1 MNRAVFSD
9 IRVVLFDLDG
19 TLVDTAPDLAAAA
32 DHMLEALG
40 LSPAGE
46 ARVRTW
52 IGHGVNQLVKRA
64 LAATSGS
71 ELELFEPGLKLF
83 LDYYA
88 DHLTDRTVPYPGV
101 VEGLAELVD
110 RGLRLGVVTNKPARF
125 TEPLL
130 ESLGL
135 REAFHAVVSGDTVTE
150 KKPAP
155 EPLLHAVRLC
165 EGTAH
170 QAVMVGDSMTD
181 VEAARRAGLGV
192 IGVPYGYNH
201 GDEVFWT
208 SSDVMIES
216 LGELP
221 ALLEGNKKA
230 NAADGHHAR

>member
-1 MNRAVFSD
+1 MNRDLFSD
-9 IRVVLFDLDG
+9 INVVLFDLDG

-40 LSPAGE
+40 LPPAGE

-64 LAATSGS
+64 LAANGAS
-71 ELELFEPGLKLF
+71 EPELLEPGLKLY

-88 DHLTDRTVPYPGV
+88 DHLADRTVPYPGV
-101 VEGLAELVD
+101 VEGLAALVD
-110 RGLRLGVVTNKPARF
+110 RGLHLGVATNKPARF

-130 ESLGL
+130 EILGL
-135 REAFHAVVSGDTVTE
+135 RAAFDAVVSGDTVTE

-155 EPLLHAVRLC
+155 EPLLHAIRLC
-165 EGTAH
+165 QGSTR

-201 GDEVFWT
+201 GDETFFT
-208 SSDVMIES
+208 SPDIMIQS

-221 ALLEGNKKA
+221 ALLEGNEKA
-230 NAADGHHAR
+230 DATDGHHVR